1 MFPYYTDK
9 EQKVLNAPLQRI
21 KFAILYAALRMKIL
35 EETSIHVKGNW
46 WTGEKK
52 SLLWRHT
59 QQKKITHLPTKPR
72 DDLQWFKSY

>member
-35 EETSIHVKGNW
+35 EETSIHVTDELVK
-46 WTGEKK
+46 KK

-59 QQKKITHLPTKPR
+59 QQKKITHLPTKPI